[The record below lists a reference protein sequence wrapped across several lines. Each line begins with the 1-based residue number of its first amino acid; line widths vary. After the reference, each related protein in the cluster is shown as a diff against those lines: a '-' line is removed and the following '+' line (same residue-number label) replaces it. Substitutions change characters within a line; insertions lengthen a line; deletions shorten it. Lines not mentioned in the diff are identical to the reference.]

1 MEKLELITEFQS
13 LEKYFLK
20 EIIELKA
27 SMIDVLETQLE
38 ILERLNKVEKKGKEL
53 KNG

>member
-1 MEKLELITEFQS
+1 MNELELITEFQS

-27 SMIDVLETQLE
+27 FMIDILEDQLE
-38 ILERLNKVEKKGKEL
+38 IIKRLNKVEYKVKEL
-53 KNG
+53 NNG

>member
-20 EIIELKA
+20 EMIELKA
-27 SMIDVLETQLE
+27 FIIDILVDQLE
-38 ILERLNKVEKKGKEL
+38 IIKRLNKVEEQVKEL